1 MSRTCPRECGYC
13 HVEPP
18 SPREGSPIDSR
29 HFRPEEVCLPALLT
43 SFTKGGPPSFK
54 FYVFSPDAA
63 EEGRRRASLSGT
75 VPEAHPSRK
84 RLGLASS
91 SWRRTEPS
99 SFFVLD
105 PRIAQLESLVSL
117 YVRDEA
123 SRTPLKPWEKARWW
137 WSESKERSPI
147 RVLGLLDFCPLQPEP
162 MPPAYVASPFAATPP
177 ALPAPP
183 RTTLLVC
190 STREV
195 TSRRVYNTP

>member
-1 MSRTCPRECGYC
+1 MVRSRPRECGYC

-137 WSESKERSPI
+137 WSESKERSHSAILRHPH
-147 RVLGLLDFCPLQPEP
+147 RGLYDG
-162 MPPAYVASPFAATPP
+162 
-177 ALPAPP
+177 
-183 RTTLLVC
+183 
-190 STREV
+190 
-195 TSRRVYNTP
+195 

>member
-75 VPEAHPSRK
+75 VLEAHPSRK

-137 WSESKERSPI
+137 WSESKERSP
-147 RVLGLLDFCPLQPEP
+147 RARAQL
-162 MPPAYVASPFAATPP
+162 PAYGLSTLRRMAAWNHND
-177 ALPAPP
+177 A
-183 RTTLLVC
+183 RG
-190 STREV
+190 
-195 TSRRVYNTP
+195 

>member
-1 MSRTCPRECGYC
+1 MVRSRPRECGYC

-137 WSESKERSPI
+137 WSESKERSHVY
-147 RVLGLLDFCPLQPEP
+147 VLTCMGLG
-162 MPPAYVASPFAATPP
+162 
-177 ALPAPP
+177 
-183 RTTLLVC
+183 
-190 STREV
+190 
-195 TSRRVYNTP
+195 

>member
-1 MSRTCPRECGYC
+1 M
-13 HVEPP
+13 
-18 SPREGSPIDSR
+18 
-29 HFRPEEVCLPALLT
+29 CLPALLT

-105 PRIAQLESLVSL
+105 PRIAQLDSLVSL

-137 WSESKERSPI
+137 WSESKERPLYSSSHIGIHPLYSRGKI
-147 RVLGLLDFCPLQPEP
+147 FQRSAAMRSYIVNSWFYRRTDLSTLCDEVKKSLGS
-162 MPPAYVASPFAATPP
+162 MTGS
-177 ALPAPP
+177 
-183 RTTLLVC
+183 
-190 STREV
+190 
-195 TSRRVYNTP
+195 

>member
-1 MSRTCPRECGYC
+1 MA
-13 HVEPP
+13 PP
-18 SPREGSPIDSR
+18 
-29 HFRPEEVCLPALLT
+29 LLALFLT
-43 SFTKGGPPSFK
+43 SFTKGGTPSFK

-137 WSESKERSPI
+137 WSESKERSHDGDVERSAFHVERI
-147 RVLGLLDFCPLQPEP
+147 GDRVERGLG
-162 MPPAYVASPFAATPP
+162 S
-177 ALPAPP
+177 
-183 RTTLLVC
+183 
-190 STREV
+190 
-195 TSRRVYNTP
+195 